1 MKAYYVKMVT
11 KCSFSLLTP
20 GIRGNG
26 DALILKEL
34 EAHTHTQ
41 IAQRTEN

>member
-1 MKAYYVKMVT
+1 MKAYYGKNGDQMVT

-34 EAHTHTQ
+34 EAHTHTHK
-41 IAQRTEN
+41 